1 MANEINKPIGTPVLI
16 GIGLGVHETTVARLN
31 EAGKPEL
38 VRNIDGEESTPSV
51 VLIDDGGAVTV
62 GREASKFIGTG
73 MPGVFAE
80 FTRDL
85 GNPSAGGGLNR
96 TPTPMALTT
105 LLLRQVVQGVT
116 ESFGRLTAVTIAV
129 PADATSHF
137 RVAVHAA
144 AREAGLPDVKLTD
157 ETTAAALQLTS
168 QEELRGKYLW
178 YRMAKSTFDAA
189 IFESTA
195 RTVSILANFRIQRL
209 GSKDFDQKLLNLI
222 HQKYLRMTGDTKSA
236 QDFQVDC
243 SLTRLDLESARET
256 LSTRSR
262 TALRLVSGDH
272 GPLKIELTQEDF
284 GSAVRPLLEQAAL
297 AVDMAL
303 DQANLRPQELTGVFY
318 TSDDDLGHVIQTHLA
333 SHTGQRARPTAPQVV
348 ALGAA
353 LVSAKKANPEDLNA
367 LQSISA
373 QYLKITDI
381 APHYLGLIDR
391 DWLTGTLQNRI
402 IIRKG
407 EPIPC
412 ARRFEVQ
419 ADGTGFFPAIGLTQ
433 SGSEQT
439 DPDFVAIIG
448 NISSSQ
454 FRPHAKILLTI
465 GYDVNG
471 VAYAKRENIDEGG
484 HQEIRV
490 EPG

>member
-1 MANEINKPIGTPVLI
+1 MANEINKPAGLPVLI
-16 GIGLGVHETTVARLN
+16 GIELGVQETTVARLN

-38 VRNIDGEESTPSV
+38 VRNIDGEDSTPSV
-51 VLIDDGGAVTV
+51 VLIDEGGAATV
-62 GREASKFIGTG
+62 GREAGKFLGTG

-80 FTRDL
+80 FMRDL
-85 GNPSAGGGLNR
+85 GDHSAGDGLSR

-105 LLLRQVVQGVT
+105 LLIRHVAQGVT
-116 ESFGRLTAVTIAV
+116 DSFGPLTTVTIAL
-129 PADATSHF
+129 PASASSHF
-137 RVAVHAA
+137 RAAVHEA
-144 AREAGLPDVKLTD
+144 AREAGIPDVKLTD
-157 ETTAAALQLTS
+157 VTTAAALQLTS
-168 QEELRGKYLW
+168 REDLRGKYLW

-195 RTVSILANFRIQRL
+195 RTVRILGNFGVQRL
-209 GSKDFDQKLLNLI
+209 GSKDFDEKLLDVI
-222 HQKYLRMTGDTKSA
+222 HQKYLRMTGDTKNA

-243 SLTRLDLESARET
+243 NLTRLDLESARET
-256 LSTRSR
+256 LNLRSR
-262 TALRLVSGDH
+262 ITLRLVSGDH

-303 DQANLRPQELTGVFY
+303 DQANLRPQELAGAFY
-318 TSDDDLGHVIQTHLA
+318 TSDDDLGHLIQTHLA

-353 LVSAKKANPEDLNA
+353 LVSAKKANPEGLNA

-407 EPIPC
+407 DPIPC

-419 ADGTGFFPAIGLTQ
+419 ADGAGFFPAIGLSQ

-439 DPDFVAIIG
+439 DPDFVAVIG

-465 GYDVNG
+465 GYDANG
-471 VAYAKRENIDEGG
+471 VAYLKRENIDEGG

-490 EPG
+490 GPG